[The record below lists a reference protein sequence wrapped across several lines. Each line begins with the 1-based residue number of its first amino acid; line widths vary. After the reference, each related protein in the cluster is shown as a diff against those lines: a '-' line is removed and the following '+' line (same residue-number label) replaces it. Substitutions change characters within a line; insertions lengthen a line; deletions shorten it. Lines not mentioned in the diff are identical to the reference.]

1 MNLTV
6 STVSYAAPEQLMG
19 HDIDGRADQ
28 YALTGTAFQSS
39 PGLSVAMK

>member
-28 YALTGTAFQSS
+28 YALAGTAFQLLT
-39 PGLSVAMK
+39 GY

>member
-28 YALTGTAFQSS
+28 YAVVWSAG
-39 PGLSVAMK
+39 